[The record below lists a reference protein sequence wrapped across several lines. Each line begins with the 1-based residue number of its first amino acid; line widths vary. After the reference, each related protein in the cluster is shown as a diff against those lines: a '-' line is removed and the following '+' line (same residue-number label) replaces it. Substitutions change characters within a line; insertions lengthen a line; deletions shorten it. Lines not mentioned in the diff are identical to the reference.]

1 MRYFRLADKL
11 AGANRTNCSIIL
23 ERSLDFEVQTVHILR
38 ILALNAY
45 VDSRFDTRNV
55 VEVIINIF
63 VMDIQDTAPIFVSAP
78 PITSISDKMES
89 VIKLPFLA
97 YNWNKHNKNEFLP
110 PGQSSS

>member
-1 MRYFRLADKL
+1 MQHFRLSDKL

-55 VEVIINIF
+55 VEVIINVF
-63 VMDIQDTAPIFVSAP
+63 VIDLQDTAPIFVLAP
-78 PITSISDKMES
+78 PITPISDKMEI
-89 VIKLPFLA
+89 VI
-97 YNWNKHNKNEFLP
+97 E
-110 PGQSSS
+110 